1 MASVLVAVPEKGSID
16 VCFTNPSKTESGNRV
31 TWIAEEV
38 HKVAVAG
45 RQKKPFELNCYN
57 EVSFLVFLVKRGFF
71 KIN

>member
-1 MASVLVAVPEKGSID
+1 MVTGMAEGI
-16 VCFTNPSKTESGNRV
+16 
-31 TWIAEEV
+31 

-57 EVSFLVFLVKRGFF
+57 EVSFLVFLVKRDFF

>member
-1 MASVLVAVPEKGSID
+1 M
-16 VCFTNPSKTESGNRV
+16 V
-31 TWIAEEV
+31 TWMVEGI

-57 EVSFLVFLVKRGFF
+57 EVSFLVFLVKQGFF